1 MNEIPRGQHDDQEGK
16 GNGDGQQ
23 KQPQNR
29 RSSWRRGESEETARG
44 GGLPERKTAA
54 PGAER
59 QKGLRGRD
67 TLNLQLPL
75 LGAGWHRL

>member
-44 GGLPERKTAA
+44 GGLPERK
-54 PGAER
+54 GR
-59 QKGLRGRD
+59 QQRQEQSAKGVLEGG
-67 TLNLQLPL
+67 TP
-75 LGAGWHRL
+75 